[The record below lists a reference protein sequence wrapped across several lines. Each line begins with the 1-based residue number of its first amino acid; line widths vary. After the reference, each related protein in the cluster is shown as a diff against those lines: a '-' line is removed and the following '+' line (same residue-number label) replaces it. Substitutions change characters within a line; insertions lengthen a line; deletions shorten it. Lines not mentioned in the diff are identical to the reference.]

1 VGESKPTD
9 QPGDDVVMVPE
20 ADASTSEPP
29 AARSIAELAARIAR
43 SGADAPVGSG
53 TRHAEIEDDVRQ
65 LQRDVASRLERSER
79 G

>member
-1 VGESKPTD
+1 VDESKPTD
-9 QPGDDVVMVPE
+9 QPADDLVVIPE
-20 ADASTSEPP
+20 VEVSSSEPP

-43 SGADAPVGSG
+43 TGAGVPVGS
-53 TRHAEIEDDVRQ
+53 RHAEIEDDVRQ